1 MAARR
6 GSARRPRVAG
16 GRPVQVQVTFT
27 VEEYQSVVAR
37 AAAAGLTVP
46 SYLAV
51 TGMRP
56 EGVDSADAKS
66 AVTNLSGTRRVLA
79 GVANNLNQLTA
90 KLHATG
96 ELDDSLP
103 AVLDAVDRLSTRV
116 EEAVDQVAA
125 VVGGRV
131 RT

>member
-1 MAARR
+1 
-6 GSARRPRVAG
+6 
-16 GRPVQVQVTFT
+16 VQVKFS
-27 VEEYQSVVAR
+27 EDEYRAVVLR

-66 AVTNLSGTRRVLA
+66 AVTNLAGTRRVLA

-90 KLHATG
+90 KLHSTG
-96 ELDDSLP
+96 EVDDRLP
-103 AVLDAVDRLSTRV
+103 AVV
-116 EEAVDQVAA
+116 EAVERLARRVDAAVEQVAA

-131 RT
+131 RA

>member
-1 MAARR
+1 MT
-6 GSARRPRVAG
+6 G
-16 GRPVQVQVTFT
+16 GRRFAVQVKFT
-27 VEEYQSVVAR
+27 VEEYQAVAAR
-37 AAAAGLTVP
+37 AAAAALTVP

-51 TGMRP
+51 SGMRP

-96 ELDDSLP
+96 ELDDSLL
-103 AVLDAVDRLSTRV
+103 AVLDAVDRLSARV
-116 EEAVDQVAA
+116 EEAVDQVVA

-131 RT
+131 RA

>member
-1 MAARR
+1 M
-6 GSARRPRVAG
+6 PG
-16 GRPVQVQVTFT
+16 GRTFAVQVKFT
-27 VEEYQSVVAR
+27 ATEYQAVTAR
-37 AAAAGLTVP
+37 ATAAALTVP

-66 AVTNLSGTRRVLA
+66 AVTNLSGARRVLA

-90 KLHATG
+90 KLHTTG

-103 AVLDAVDRLSTRV
+103 TVLDAVNRLSSRV
-116 EEAVDQVAA
+116 EDAVDQVAA
-125 VVGGRV
+125 VVTGRA
-131 RT
+131 RP